1 MYNSDKNKYSVRI
14 GKAIELDD
22 KEKIKYYD
30 LTDFNSLIPG
40 LNYDAPRKVY
50 TIPGTDVPAS
60 SPIFNV
66 QDVTPKK
73 EETAADLIK
82 KYSNSN

>member
-22 KEKIKYYD
+22 NEKIKYYD
-30 LTDFNSLIPG
+30 ITDFNSLIPG

-50 TIPGTDVPAS
+50 TIPGSDVPAS
-60 SPIFNV
+60 SPTFNM
-66 QDVTPKK
+66 QDMMPKK
-73 EETAADLIK
+73 EQTAADLIN
-82 KYSNSN
+82 KYSN